1 MISNVAI
8 YVVVSFKSLNSSCS
22 KLRLKMIS
30 RKQLSKNLYKLTKKE
45 FPEIFGNE
53 TDDDT
58 TEVDSLGWWSSIDE
72 AIEYCESGENKRN
85 ALEYEKAYIALIEQV
100 KDKTH
105 DEKVTFLMSH
115 MDELREMVDLFSYT
129 DDDSEIRDDELLANL
144 MIYRYEHKI
153 SILDDHDLELTKDY
167 ISETESK
174 ISHRRAIEKI
184 EAEERFKT
192 EHPEE
197 YKKMQDEERQRMNRL
212 TEKLG
217 QDAERLKQILD
228 KRRKERLNSK
238 N

>member
-1 MISNVAI
+1 
-8 YVVVSFKSLNSSCS
+8 
-22 KLRLKMIS
+22 MIS

-53 TDDDT
+53 TDDDD

-72 AIEYCESGENKRN
+72 ASEYCDSGENKRN

-129 DDDSEIRDDELLANL
+129 DDDIEIKDDELLANL
-144 MIYRYEHKI
+144 MLYRYENKI
-153 SILDDHDLELTKDY
+153 SIIDDHDLELTKDY

-174 ISHRRAIEKI
+174 ISHRRAIENF
-184 EAEERFKT
+184 EAEERFKK

-228 KRRKERLNSK
+228 KRRKERLNNNS

>member
-1 MISNVAI
+1 
-8 YVVVSFKSLNSSCS
+8 
-22 KLRLKMIS
+22 MIS

-45 FPEIFGNE
+45 FPEIFGDE

-184 EAEERFKT
+184 EAEERFKI

>member
-1 MISNVAI
+1 
-8 YVVVSFKSLNSSCS
+8 
-22 KLRLKMIS
+22 MIS

-53 TDDDT
+53 TDDDD

-105 DEKVTFLMSH
+105 DEKVSFLMSH

-144 MIYRYEHKI
+144 MIYRYEQKI

-174 ISHRRAIEKI
+174 ISHRRAIENF
-184 EAEERFKT
+184 EAEAKFKR

-197 YKKMQDEERQRMNRL
+197 YRQKKEKERQIINRL
-212 TEKLG
+212 VNQMILEQPEFEQIMAEFHKEK
-217 QDAERLKQILD
+217 E
-228 KRRKERLNSK
+228 NT
-238 N
+238 

>member
-1 MISNVAI
+1 
-8 YVVVSFKSLNSSCS
+8 
-22 KLRLKMIS
+22 MIS

-45 FPEIFGNE
+45 FPEIFGDE

-72 AIEYCESGENKRN
+72 AIEYCESGENKGN

-174 ISHRRAIEKI
+174 ISHRRAIENFG
-184 EAEERFKT
+184 AEERFKK

-197 YKKMQDEERQRMNRL
+197 YKKKQEEKRQRRNQLMERMALNLPKLEQIR
-212 TEKLG
+212 EKFR
-217 QDAERLKQILD
+217 QEIL
-228 KRRKERLNSK
+228 NGK
-238 N
+238 NKN

>member
-1 MISNVAI
+1 M
-8 YVVVSFKSLNSSCS
+8 
-22 KLRLKMIS
+22 LRKYT
-30 RKQLSKNLYKLTKKE
+30 R
-45 FPEIFGNE
+45 
-53 TDDDT
+53 
-58 TEVDSLGWWSSIDE
+58 EV
-72 AIEYCESGENKRN
+72 K
-85 ALEYEKAYIALIEQV
+85 LIEQV

-129 DDDSEIRDDELLANL
+129 DDDIEIKDDELLANL
-144 MIYRYEHKI
+144 MLYRYENKI
-153 SILDDHDLELTKDY
+153 SIIDDHDLELTKDY

-174 ISHRRAIEKI
+174 ISHRRAIENF
-184 EAEERFKT
+184 EAEERFKK

-228 KRRKERLNSK
+228 KRRKERLNNNS

>member
-1 MISNVAI
+1 
-8 YVVVSFKSLNSSCS
+8 
-22 KLRLKMIS
+22 MIS

-53 TDDDT
+53 TDDDD
-58 TEVDSLGWWSSIDE
+58 TEVDSLGW
-72 AIEYCESGENKRN
+72 
-85 ALEYEKAYIALIEQV
+85 
-100 KDKTH
+100 
-105 DEKVTFLMSH
+105 MSH
-115 MDELREMVDLFSYT
+115 MDELRGMVTLFSYT
-129 DDDSEIRDDELLANL
+129 RDDSRIDDDELLANL
-144 MIYRYEHKI
+144 MLYRYENKI
-153 SILDDHDLELTKDY
+153 SIIDDHDLELTKDY

-184 EAEERFKT
+184 EAEERFKI

-217 QDAERLKQILD
+217 QNAERLKQILD

>member
-1 MISNVAI
+1 
-8 YVVVSFKSLNSSCS
+8 
-22 KLRLKMIS
+22 MIS

-45 FPEIFGNE
+45 FPEIFGEE
-53 TDDDT
+53 TNDDT
-58 TEVDSLGWWSSIDE
+58 PEVDSLGWWSSIDE
-72 AIEYCESGENKRN
+72 AIEYCKSGENKRN

-105 DEKVTFLMSH
+105 DEKVSFLMSH
-115 MDELREMVDLFSYT
+115 MDELRGMVTLFSYT
-129 DDDSEIRDDELLANL
+129 RDDSRIYDDELLANV
-144 MIYRYEHKI
+144 MIYRYENKI
-153 SILDDHDLELTKDY
+153 SILDDHDLDLTEDY
-167 ISETESK
+167 ISETMAK

-184 EAEERFKT
+184 EAEERFKK

-217 QDAERLKQILD
+217 QNAERLKQILD
-228 KRRKERLNSK
+228 KRRKERLNNNS

>member
-1 MISNVAI
+1 
-8 YVVVSFKSLNSSCS
+8 
-22 KLRLKMIS
+22 MIS

-53 TDDDT
+53 TDDDD

-105 DEKVTFLMSH
+105 DEKVSFLMSH
-115 MDELREMVDLFSYT
+115 MDELRGMVTLFSYT
-129 DDDSEIRDDELLANL
+129 RDDSRIDDDELLANL
-144 MIYRYEHKI
+144 MLYRYENKI
-153 SILDDHDLELTKDY
+153 SIIDDHDLELTKDY

-174 ISHRRAIEKI
+174 ISHRRAIENF
-184 EAEERFKT
+184 EAEKRFKK

-217 QDAERLKQILD
+217 QNAERLKQILD

>member
-1 MISNVAI
+1 
-8 YVVVSFKSLNSSCS
+8 
-22 KLRLKMIS
+22 MIS

-45 FPEIFGNE
+45 FPEIFGEE
-53 TDDDT
+53 TNDDT
-58 TEVDSLGWWSSIDE
+58 PEVDSLGWWSSIDE

-105 DEKVTFLMSH
+105 DEKVSFLMSH
-115 MDELREMVDLFSYT
+115 MDELRGMVTLFSYT
-129 DDDSEIRDDELLANL
+129 RDDSRIDDDELLANL
-144 MIYRYEHKI
+144 MLYRYENKI
-153 SILDDHDLELTKDY
+153 SIIDDHDLELTKDY

-174 ISHRRAIEKI
+174 ISHRRAIENF
-184 EAEERFKT
+184 EAEERFKK

-217 QDAERLKQILD
+217 QNAERLKQILD

>member
-1 MISNVAI
+1 
-8 YVVVSFKSLNSSCS
+8 
-22 KLRLKMIS
+22 MIS

-45 FPEIFGNE
+45 FPEIFGEE
-53 TDDDT
+53 TNDDT
-58 TEVDSLGWWSSIDE
+58 PEVDSLGFPSIE
-72 AIEYCESGENKRN
+72 EMVNYGKHGEDRAN
-85 ALEYEKAYIALIEQV
+85 ALDYEKAYIALIEQV

-105 DEKVTFLMSH
+105 DEKVSFLMSH
-115 MDELREMVDLFSYT
+115 MDELRGIVTLLSYT
-129 DDDSEIRDDELLANL
+129 RDDSRIDDDELLANV
-144 MIYRYEHKI
+144 MIYRYENKI

-167 ISETESK
+167 ISKTMAK

-184 EAEERFKT
+184 EAEERFKK

-228 KRRKERLNSK
+228 KRRKERLNNNS

>member
-1 MISNVAI
+1 
-8 YVVVSFKSLNSSCS
+8 
-22 KLRLKMIS
+22 MIS

-45 FPEIFGNE
+45 FPEIFGDE
-53 TDDDT
+53 TDDDD

-72 AIEYCESGENKRN
+72 ASEYCDSGENKRN

-174 ISHRRAIEKI
+174 ISHRRAIENF
-184 EAEERFKT
+184 EAEERFKK

-197 YKKMQDEERQRMNRL
+197 YKKIQEEKRQRRNQLMERMALNL
-212 TEKLG
+212 PKL
-217 QDAERLKQILD
+217 EQIRA
-228 KRRKERLNSK
+228 KFRQEILNGK
-238 N
+238 NKN

>member
-1 MISNVAI
+1 M
-8 YVVVSFKSLNSSCS
+8 
-22 KLRLKMIS
+22 KLMTI
-30 RKQLSKNLYKLTKKE
+30 
-45 FPEIFGNE
+45 
-53 TDDDT
+53 
-58 TEVDSLGWWSSIDE
+58 
-72 AIEYCESGENKRN
+72 CESGENKRN